1 MKFINLNESL
11 DTMCTEAFN
20 RRNSNWIGTLT
31 VTVNMKDGKVRTI
44 HDKVMEKDGNF
55 FVDRFEDM
63 YGTDLVF
70 DNKDDAIDMYKSFV
84 DEFYAGD
91 DKVDKYEVVYEEDK
105 LEEDVDLTKAKNT
118 IAYAIS
124 KNIEELG
131 KYTDA
136 VELRDAIIK
145 VLDDSDIADT
155 KAVERFKKIIMQ
167 RKSVSALLS
176 TLGTFATGMKTK

>member
-11 DTMCTEAFN
+11 DNMCTEAFN
-20 RRNSNWIGTLT
+20 RRKGNWVGTLT
-31 VTVNMKDGKVRTI
+31 VTVNMKDGEVRTI
-44 HDKVMEKDGNF
+44 HEKVMEKDGHF
-55 FVDRFEDM
+55 FIDKFEDM
-63 YGTDLVF
+63 YSTDLVF

-91 DKVDKYEVVYEEDK
+91 DSVEKYEVVYEDDK
-105 LEEDVDLTKAKNT
+105 LEEDVDLTKEKNT

-131 KYTDA
+131 KYTNA
-136 VELRDAIIK
+136 VELRDAIIR

-155 KAVERFKKIIMQ
+155 QAVERFKRIVMQ

-176 TLGTFATGMKTK
+176 TLGTFATGMKAK